1 MERRLSRWTCLG
13 AAEAISAAIAVPV
26 LCLCLC
32 LAGFACAYQYVCACA
47 CVPLGEDGFGRGGK
61 DKKRFRPALGCI
73 GPGYYYYYQAGHC
86 MSRPPAVLFS
96 GL

>member
-1 MERRLSRWTCLG
+1 MWREGYRDGRVLVRQRLFLRRLLC
-13 AAEAISAAIAVPV
+13 

-61 DKKRFRPALGCI
+61 DRKRFRLALGCI
-73 GPGYYYYYQAGHC
+73 GPDYYYYYQAGHC